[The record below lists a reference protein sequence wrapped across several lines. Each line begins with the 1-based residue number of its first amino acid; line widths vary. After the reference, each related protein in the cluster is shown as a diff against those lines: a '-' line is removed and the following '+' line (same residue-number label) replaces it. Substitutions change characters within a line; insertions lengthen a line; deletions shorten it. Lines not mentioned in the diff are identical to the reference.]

1 MSSTP
6 PNPPQP
12 PPAGVPPAPA
22 APPSA
27 AQTPATVVGG
37 KSLSLME
44 RFRELSAAT
53 KVMIAVVIVVLLFAI
68 YIYTGRVTTDDAQ
81 VDAHI
86 SAIAPQVPGYAIR
99 LFINDNVPVKEGQE
113 LVQIDPRPY
122 EAELAQAQANLDVA
136 IAQANSA
143 QLQIG
148 LTRDTTTHA
157 TSGAS
162 GQQQSDTAN
171 YASSQAQLEQTATAN
186 LQFAEANVASKRAT
200 NERAQSD
207 LARYQP
213 LLGTD
218 DVSKFQFDAVEAAAR
233 VAKSDL
239 EAAEQQLAAAKQA
252 VSIARANTLSAQA
265 RMSQS
270 QAIYLET
277 KARERG
283 VPIAEA
289 TYKSAVANVERAKA
303 AVQQAQLNLG
313 YTHIIA
319 PITGQLTQKSVD
331 LGQYL
336 SVGQLLFTIVPL
348 DKVYITAN
356 FKETQLANVH
366 PGQHA
371 NIHVDTYNK
380 DFDGVVD
387 SIAGATGSLQALLPP
402 QNATGNFIKVV
413 QRIPVKILVKQSD
426 DPNYTLRPGMN
437 VEATIFTRWSHANRS
452 DAK

>member
-1 MSSTP
+1 V
-6 PNPPQP
+6 QP
-12 PPAGVPPAPA
+12 EEQKTESLVQKVRGL
-22 APPSA
+22 S
-27 AQTPATVVGG
+27 PATKTVIG
-37 KSLSLME
+37 
-44 RFRELSAAT
+44 
-53 KVMIAVVIVVLLFAI
+53 IAVVLVLIAV
-68 YIYTGRVTTDDAQ
+68 YVYSGRVTTDDAQ
-81 VDAHI
+81 VDCHI
-86 SAIAPQVPGYAIR
+86 SAIAPQVPGYVVR
-99 LFINDNVPVKEGQE
+99 LYINDNTPVKEGDD
-113 LVQIDPRPY
+113 LLDIDPRPY
-122 EAELAQAQANLDVA
+122 EAEVAQAQANLDVA

-143 QLQIG
+143 EIQIG
-148 LTRDTTTHA
+148 LTRATTTHG

-162 GQQQSDTAN
+162 AQQQSDAADYN
-171 YASSQAQLEQTATAN
+171 SSQAQLEQTATAN

-239 EAAEQQLAAAKQA
+239 AAAEQQLAAAKQA
-252 VSIARANTLSAQA
+252 VSIAKANAQSAQA
-265 RMSQS
+265 RMTRS
-270 QAIYLET
+270 QALYLET
-277 KARERG
+277 KAREKQ

-289 TYKSAVANVERAKA
+289 TYKSAVAAVERARA
-303 AVQQAQLNLG
+303 ALQQAQLNLG

-319 PITGQLTQKSVD
+319 PITGQITQKSVD
-331 LGQYL
+331 LGQYV
-336 SVGQLLFTIVPL
+336 SAGQLVFTIVPL
-348 DKVYITAN
+348 SQIYITAN

-371 NIHVDTYNK
+371 RIHVDTYDK

-387 SIAGATGSLQALLPP
+387 SIAGASGSRQALLPP

-413 QRIPVKILVKQSD
+413 QRIPVKILVKQPE

-437 VEATIFTRWSHANRS
+437 VEATIYIRS
-452 DAK
+452 RSSE